1 VTIAVVG
8 ELVVG
13 GRKLLE
19 ALCSDG
25 CEIAFEIGEL
35 DEDHRPSS
43 HETVDQRLLLLR
55 HFFFFVFSLSIG
67 GFLLT
72 DQRVLLYRRE
82 GRGDLEKDFNAETRR
97 D

>member
-1 VTIAVVG
+1 MTIAVVG

-55 HFFFFVFSLSIG
+55 HFFLCSLSLLV
-67 GFLLT
+67 GF
-72 DQRVLLYRRE
+72 Y
-82 GRGDLEKDFNAETRR
+82 
-97 D
+97 

>member
-1 VTIAVVG
+1 MTIAVVG

-25 CEIAFEIGEL
+25 CEVAFEIGEL
-35 DEDHRPSS
+35 HEDHRLSS

-55 HFFFFVFSLSIG
+55 HFFFVCSLSLCWVKENDAVSM
-67 GFLLT
+67 GF
-72 DQRVLLYRRE
+72 Y
-82 GRGDLEKDFNAETRR
+82 
-97 D
+97 